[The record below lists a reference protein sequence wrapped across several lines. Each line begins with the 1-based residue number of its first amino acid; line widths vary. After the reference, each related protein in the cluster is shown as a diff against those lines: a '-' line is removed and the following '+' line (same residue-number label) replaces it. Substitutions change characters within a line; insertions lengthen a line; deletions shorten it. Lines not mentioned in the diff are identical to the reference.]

1 MSEGRIDR
9 SPGRMLRP
17 VAAALTACLL
27 ASLACSFPT
36 RPEAPAETPAEE
48 MPMVE
53 AGGTPTAPPALA
65 ETATPAPPAT
75 ATITPSPTLGPPV
88 FTAAV
93 NANCRTGPGLVY
105 GVVRVLSAG
114 STSSIVGRNAA
125 STWWVVTDGPQC
137 WVSGS
142 TGAPSGDLS
151 GVPVIADPPT
161 PTPTHTATPT
171 ATPTVGLI
179 ILPPRTL
186 IVLPPLVAG
195 SNVTA
200 DRTSYRGAC
209 PYRATW
215 SGTITTTGPLTVE
228 YIWQNSHN
236 SGPWSDSTWGGTLVF
251 ASGGTQ
257 PVLDF
262 WTETPIDVTLAARV
276 RVTSPG
282 SLYSNGVTVTI
293 DCTP

>member
-1 MSEGRIDR
+1 
-9 SPGRMLRP
+9 
-17 VAAALTACLL
+17 
-27 ASLACSFPT
+27 
-36 RPEAPAETPAEE
+36 
-48 MPMVE
+48 MVE

-105 GVVRVLSAG
+105 GVVRVLVAG

-161 PTPTHTATPT
+161 PTPTRTATPT
-171 ATPTVGLI
+171 ATATATPGFIL
-179 ILPPRTL
+179 LPPRTL
-186 IVLPPLVAG
+186 IILPPLVAG
-195 SNVTA
+195 ANVTA
-200 DRTSYRGAC
+200 DRTSYTGAC
-209 PYRATW
+209 PYRANW
-215 SGTITTTGPLTVE
+215 SGTITTTGPMTVD
-228 YIWQNSHN
+228 YIWQS
-236 SGPWSDSTWGGTLVF
+236 STGGGAWVDTSMFGTLTVTTGGTLPTL
-251 ASGGTQ
+251 G
-257 PVLDF
+257 F
-262 WTETPIDVTLAARV
+262 WTETPADLTRAMRLH
-276 RVTSPG
+276 VTSPG